1 MLETTLRELLKAS
14 PHSRPLLINVC
25 DASMGKEQI
34 YTVKTSV
41 KEFSIEYKYTYYV
54 EIPKGVLKNLGCIG
68 HPNVKGQRLIAETL
82 YPQVKKIMDNPEEPS
97 ILDEWF
103 NIHMNIY
110 HFTTETHDSIDAEH
124 LEHLSD

>member
-97 ILDEWF
+97 ILDE
-103 NIHMNIY
+103 
-110 HFTTETHDSIDAEH
+110 
-124 LEHLSD
+124 